1 MFLIDDIYVMGM
13 FLVFCIY
20 LIVFF
25 FVGEVILL
33 LDVGILDNF
42 RVKR

>member
-1 MFLIDDIYVMGM
+1 MFLIDDIYVMVM